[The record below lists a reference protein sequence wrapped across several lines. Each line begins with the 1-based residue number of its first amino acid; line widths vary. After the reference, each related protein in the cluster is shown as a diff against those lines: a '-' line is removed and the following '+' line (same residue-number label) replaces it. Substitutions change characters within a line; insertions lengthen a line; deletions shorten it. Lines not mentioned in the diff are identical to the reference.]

1 MKEEMTL
8 QEAANELGITRQ
20 RLAVIAK
27 SGRLGHQVVGRYW
40 AFTREEIEAYRPH
53 VQGRPGRPKEPAGTL
68 EETRPA

>member
-8 QEAANELGITRQ
+8 QEAAAELGITRL

-53 VQGRPGRPKEPAGTL
+53 VQGRPGRPKAAAEPQA
-68 EETRPA
+68 PPSSA